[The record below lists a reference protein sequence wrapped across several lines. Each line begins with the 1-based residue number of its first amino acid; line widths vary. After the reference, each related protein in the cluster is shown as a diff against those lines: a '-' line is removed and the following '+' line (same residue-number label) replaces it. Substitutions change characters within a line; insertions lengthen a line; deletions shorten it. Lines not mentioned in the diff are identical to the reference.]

1 MSEQTVANEETE
13 VSTETRVF
21 VDDETFISTWE
32 QAGSK
37 ADVADARG
45 MKPASVDQRARQ
57 MRKYGVNLKEF
68 PKRNG
73 KKGEEY
79 WARMETLRLSL
90 GADE

>member
-37 ADVADARG
+37 ADVADALG

-68 PKRNG
+68 PKHLIAFSN
-73 KKGEEY
+73 
-79 WARMETLRLSL
+79 
-90 GADE
+90 